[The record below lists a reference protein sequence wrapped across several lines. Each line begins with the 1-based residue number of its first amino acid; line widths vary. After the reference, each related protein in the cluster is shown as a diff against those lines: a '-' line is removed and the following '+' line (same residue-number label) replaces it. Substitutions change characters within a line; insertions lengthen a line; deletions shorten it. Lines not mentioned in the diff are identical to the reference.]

1 MSPQLEIARVA
12 LGVAEGKA
20 SVHKDGSWSCQK
32 STWIRV
38 GVGVRVR
45 VGNRVRVLV
54 CVRGGARDGARARV
68 RGYGLKIVVGY

>member
-32 STWIRV
+32 STWIRLGLGLGLGLGIGLGFWCV
-38 GVGVRVR
+38 SGVGL
-45 VGNRVRVLV
+45 GM
-54 CVRGGARDGARARV
+54 
-68 RGYGLKIVVGY
+68 GLGLGLEGTG